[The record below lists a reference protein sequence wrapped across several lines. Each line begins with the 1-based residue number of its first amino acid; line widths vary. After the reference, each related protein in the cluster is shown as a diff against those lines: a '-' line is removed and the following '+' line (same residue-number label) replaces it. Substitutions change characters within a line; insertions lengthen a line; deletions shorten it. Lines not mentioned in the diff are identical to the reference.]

1 MGRASWFG
9 LRIFGGDSVV
19 AAVRLTRT
27 RAAPQLG
34 PEQGGWNLTDKTY
47 GFAAGVFFVAYTLL
61 EVPSNILLSRFGG
74 PAWLS
79 RIMITWG
86 TIAACGVAL
95 FNATG
100 FYVLRVAMGLAEAG
114 FYPGMAYYLSG
125 WFLEDEFGECY
136 AFVTLGSC
144 SSGVLGGPL
153 AIALMSMDG
162 LGSLYGWQ
170 WLFLCEG
177 LPAIALGCVYHRL
190 LPTTPADAWFLS
202 DRQRSWMVRRHA
214 AAKRHKP
221 KSGSAADSVKAAFTN
236 WRVVY
241 LGVVHLFGLAAYY
254 GIIFWVPELVKSILY
269 PHGHAPK
276 RRKPDAR
283 VIGLSVIPYFFA
295 SVGLVVN
302 AAHARK
308 TKEQRW
314 HAVIPMAFGAAGLM
328 AVAPLKAH
336 GMEWVA
342 LVALTV
348 GNVGAWAEHGPM
360 AALWDGA
367 VAKESPETQAAAFAL
382 INSLG
387 NVGGFMGSYAPSMLK
402 KGEDDY
408 SGATYFLGS
417 VLAIACLM
425 VVFYPM
431 PTPTTLDAEASGLL
445 DEAELAAAAD
455 DKGLAGERVSKHP
468 HELTMRGDAE

>member
-1 MGRASWFG
+1 MKVCTWVCWPAHVLSNPAAS
-9 LRIFGGDSVV
+9 
-19 AAVRLTRT
+19 LTP
-27 RAAPQLG
+27 AQLS
-34 PEQGGWNLTDKTY
+34 PEQGGWNLSDHTY
-47 GFAAGVFFVAYTLL
+47 GLAAGIFFVAYTLM

-86 TIAACGVAL
+86 MIAACGVGL
-95 FNATG
+95 YNASG

-125 WFLEDEFGECY
+125 WFLEDEFGEAY

-153 AIALMSMDG
+153 AIALMSLDG
-162 LGSLYGWQ
+162 LGSLNGWQ

-177 LPAIALGCVYHRL
+177 LPAIALGCMYHRL
-190 LPTTPADAWFLS
+190 LPNTPSDAWFLS
-202 DRQRSWMVRRHA
+202 ERQRNWMVRRHA

-221 KSGSAADSVKAAFTN
+221 KSGTALDSVVAAFRN

-241 LGVVHLFGLAAYY
+241 MGVVHLFGLAAYY
-254 GIIFWVPELVKSILY
+254 GVIFWVPELVKSILY

-295 SVGLVVN
+295 SIGLVTN

-308 TKEQRW
+308 RKEQRW
-314 HAVIPMAFGAAGLM
+314 HAVIPMAVGAVAL
-328 AVAPLKAH
+328 AAIAPLKAH
-336 GMEWVA
+336 GQQWVA
-342 LVALTV
+342 LLALTL

-360 AALWDGA
+360 AALWDAA

-402 KGEDDY
+402 RGEDDY
-408 SGATYFLGS
+408 SLATGFLGL

-425 VVFYPM
+425 VVVYPL
-431 PTPTTLDAEASGLL
+431 PKPADAEASESLL
-445 DEAELAAAAD
+445 SSAAAAAAAS
-455 DKGLAGERVSKHP
+455 KGLPVEEHATKHP
-468 HELTMRGDAE
+468 HELTMRGDLE